1 MRESGIY
8 ENFGNLRHFI
18 PHPLPPQNPPF
29 NLGADL
35 VVLYGEAMLAL
46 GHLNEIAL
54 RLPDIKRF
62 IKAYV
67 IKEAL
72 LSSEIDGI
80 HTTLVDVFTQPIAA
94 AKVSKETQLVLNYTK
109 ALDVA
114 LNLVKDDGLPIA
126 SRVILAAHEALMSLG
141 EGDRSAPGQYRKQ
154 AVRVGSLVPPPAPKV
169 PELMADLERYINLDN
184 TLPPLIKAGLA
195 HVQFETIHP
204 FLDGNGRIGRLLIVL
219 MLVES
224 GLLVAPILYP
234 SYFFK
239 KHHAEYYLQLDKVR
253 FSGDFESWITYY
265 LTAIRDSSRDAASR
279 VSDIEALEKEW
290 KIKIEKDIR
299 MSKMRET
306 AQQALMILFQNPIIG
321 ISELGKKLSKTYNT
335 AQRVIELFLEMGM
348 ISEIGGQARNRCYQ
362 FDSYLAV
369 LEREY
374 L

>member
-1 MRESGIY
+1 
-8 ENFGNLRHFI
+8 
-18 PHPLPPQNPPF
+18 
-29 NLGADL
+29 
-35 VVLYGEAMLAL
+35 
-46 GHLNEIAL
+46 
-54 RLPDIKRF
+54 
-62 IKAYV
+62 
-67 IKEAL
+67 
-72 LSSEIDGI
+72 
-80 HTTLVDVFTQPIAA
+80 
-94 AKVSKETQLVLNYTK
+94 
-109 ALDVA
+109 
-114 LNLVKDDGLPIA
+114 
-126 SRVILAAHEALMSLG
+126 
-141 EGDRSAPGQYRKQ
+141 
-154 AVRVGSLVPPPAPKV
+154 
-169 PELMADLERYINLDN
+169 
-184 TLPPLIKAGLA
+184 
-195 HVQFETIHP
+195 
-204 FLDGNGRIGRLLIVL
+204 

-279 VSDIEALEKEW
+279 VSDIEVLEKEW

-306 AQQALMILFQNPIIG
+306 AQQALMILLQNPIIG